1 MNSKILDKLV
11 SWLSIL
17 AFVYTITTSGLIDF
31 SWSQPINDFLNKLN
45 EDWIRIVVAF
55 SMLLLIIFFLLY
67 KKSYVDLY
75 ETLWTM
81 AENNKLHP
89 IRARVIV
96 TYKYLKNRKNRFKIK
111 KAHFTYNVLSKNT
124 EGVDVAYDLEFEIKP
139 GLLSIL
145 LEKINRSNFSFYF
158 ITNDIS
164 QLDVNECSF
173 QLNNEEKQFL
183 SPVIHDVTTKGR
195 GEDRIRKYSG
205 LNEIVFCYPPKIR
218 YGDVLTYRFSYICRN
233 NLSIDEVWHS
243 FVIIPENYSTKINE
257 VDIEVKSECAN
268 LDKLELQRFY
278 KRDIVIASSFKRTE
292 EEKLTSSYRLAEKI
306 KPQKESC
313 YFIQFDYHIK

>member
-1 MNSKILDKLV
+1 MNNKILDKLV

-17 AFVYTITTSGLIDF
+17 AFVYTITTSGLIRF
-31 SWSQPINDFLNKLN
+31 PWSQPINDFLNKLN
-45 EDWIRIVVAF
+45 EDSVRIVVAF

-111 KAHFTYNVLSKNT
+111 KAHFTYKVLSKNT
-124 EGVDVAYDLEFEIKP
+124 KAVDVAYDLEFEIKP
-139 GLLSIL
+139 DWWRIL
-145 LEKINRSNFSFYF
+145 LQKIHRRNFSFYI
-158 ITNDIS
+158 ITNDTS
-164 QLDVNECSF
+164 ELDVCECSL
-173 QLNNEEKQFL
+173 QLNNEERQPL
-183 SPVIHDVTTKGR
+183 SPVIHDVTTKGQ

-205 LNEIVFCYPPKIR
+205 LNEVTFCYPLKIR
-218 YGDVLTYRFSYICRN
+218 YGDILTYRFSYICRD
-233 NLSIDEVWHS
+233 NLSIDEVRHS
-243 FVIIPENYSTKINE
+243 FVIIPENYSTKIDE
-257 VDIEVKSECAN
+257 IDIEVKSECVK
-268 LDKLELQRFY
+268 LDKLELQKFY
-278 KRDIVIASSFKRTE
+278 KRDIVIASLFKRME
-292 EEKLTSSYRLAEKI
+292 EEKLISSYRLAEKI